1 MDNMEIWDLSKEE
14 LIKFLLNNSITN
26 LFCKSEDDF
35 EFWKNTLSKL
45 GVYFG
50 YNHQIPIKYPMSLL
64 IKSLGWQS
72 KKDFEYL
79 NSDIDFC
86 LKGYQSIVDP
96 FDIYKHGAHTRTE
109 VNALYRK
116 IECVSSNIYTT
127 PVNRV
132 NKIAHLN
139 KMEAYRKKL
148 NEGLE
153 PL

>member
-1 MDNMEIWDLSKEE
+1 MDNVEIWELSKEE

-45 GVYFG
+45 EVSFA

-64 IKSLGWQS
+64 IKSLGWKS
-72 KKDFEYL
+72 KKDFEYFKL
-79 NSDIDFC
+79 DIDFC
-86 LKGYQSIVDP
+86 LEGHKSIVDP
-96 FDIYKHGAHTRTE
+96 FANTKHCIYTRTE
-109 VNALYRK
+109 VNAIYCK
-116 IECVSSNIYTT
+116 IECVSSNIHTT
-127 PVNRV
+127 PVNYDK
-132 NKIAHLN
+132 KIAHLN